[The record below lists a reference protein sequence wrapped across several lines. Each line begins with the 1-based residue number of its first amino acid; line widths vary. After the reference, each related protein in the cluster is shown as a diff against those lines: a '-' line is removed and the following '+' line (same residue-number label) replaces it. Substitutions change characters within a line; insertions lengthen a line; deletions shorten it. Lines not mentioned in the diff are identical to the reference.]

1 MLSLL
6 LYQNFSVLSISVLL
20 TFLYYLII
28 IFENFIKMSS
38 TKILIIED
46 EKDIV
51 ELLFYN
57 LRKESFEVDFAY
69 NGEEGL
75 TKIRNNSY
83 DLVILDLMLPG
94 IGGFEL
100 CKILREDPKTS
111 HTPIIMLTARTLE
124 SDKILGLELGAD
136 DYITKPFSF
145 RELIARIKALLR
157 RVNRKSKE
165 NIIKI
170 GNLYIN
176 KDKYQVKIENKP
188 IILTPLEFKI
198 LSFLAERKGK
208 ICSRKQIINEV
219 WGEEGYANPKTI
231 DVHIKRIRNKI
242 EKDPANPVY
251 IKTLRGVG
259 YYIPEEV

>member
-1 MLSLL
+1 MSLG
-6 LYQNFSVLSISVLL
+6 
-20 TFLYYLII
+20 
-28 IFENFIKMSS
+28 
-38 TKILIIED
+38 KILIIED

-57 LRKESFEVDFAY
+57 LKKEGFEVDFAY

-75 TKIRNNSY
+75 TKIRNNTY
-83 DLVILDLMLPG
+83 NLILLDIMLPG

-100 CKILREDPKTS
+100 CKTLRENPKTS
-111 HTPIIMLTARTLE
+111 HIPIIMLTARTLE
-124 SDKILGLELGAD
+124 SDKVLGLELGAD

-145 RELIARIKALLR
+145 RELIARIKAILR
-157 RVNRKSKE
+157 RINRKPEEK
-165 NIIKI
+165 IIKI

-176 KDKYQVKIENKP
+176 KDKHQVKIENKF
-188 IILTPLEFKI
+188 ISLTPIEFKI

-208 ICSRKQIINEV
+208 ICSRKQIIEEV

-242 EKDPANPVY
+242 EKNPANPVY